1 MTRSAIRTSPR
12 RTAAA
17 AAANGQ
23 TVRKATAP
31 TILGPVASLERH
43 LPADWWRDLFGELYL
58 RTDGDVVENADST
71 REDVDT
77 LIRVAGVQPE
87 HRILDLCCGQGR
99 HTLELAA
106 RGYGSV
112 TGIDQSQYLLSLAKK
127 RAQKAQLPVRFR
139 REDARD
145 LSEPSGA
152 YDRIAIMGNSFGYFE
167 AESDDAAL
175 LEKVRRCL
183 VVGGM
188 LTLDITDGDWM
199 RANFAPHSWEWI
211 GPRQLVCR
219 QREIAKDGERLVSRE
234 IVLDLGKGVVADQF
248 YAERLYSRRRI
259 AELLERAGFAD
270 VRMHDGP
277 GTISDR
283 GQDLGLL
290 QSRMMITAV
299 ATDPKVSRIH
309 ADTAEARDVMVV
321 MGDPRL
327 PDSNKRN
334 GQYNEEDLVVVER
347 AKEALA
353 RLPGYRISYLNN
365 HATLAQRLA
374 ERRGAFVLNLCD
386 EGLNNRADMEA
397 HVPALMESLGIRYSG
412 AGPACLTM
420 CFDKSATSGIAH
432 SLGVPCP
439 REVFIPATGAI
450 SDLGAAVPG
459 IFKPNAA
466 DGSFGITA
474 DGIVRTVEA
483 AYAEA
488 EKRRNRYPGRSWLL
502 QEYLE
507 GDEYSVTLIGN
518 PGHEMRVLPIVQFD
532 FSQLPA
538 GEAPIRSYAAKWEV
552 GTAAYTEIVTREA
565 TTLTETEKAELG
577 EHSKRLFARLGCRD
591 YARFDYRRSAD
602 GTIRFLEANPNPG
615 WCWDATMVIAG
626 KFAGLEYH
634 DVLDLILQ
642 AAIRRHD
649 STSPALVR

>member
-1 MTRSAIRTSPR
+1 MTRSAIRTTPR
-12 RTAAA
+12 RTSAAA
-17 AAANGQ
+17 SGQ
-23 TVRKATAP
+23 SVRKATAP

-58 RTDGDVVENADST
+58 QTDGDVVENADST
-71 REDVDT
+71 REDVDA
-77 LIRVAGVQPE
+77 LIRVARLEPE

-99 HTLELAA
+99 HTLELAT
-106 RGYGSV
+106 RGFGKV

-127 RAQKAQLPVRFR
+127 RAQKAALPVRFR

-145 LSEPSGA
+145 LSEPAAA
-152 YDRIAIMGNSFGYFE
+152 YDRVAIMGNSFGYFE
-167 AESDDAAL
+167 AESDDVAL
-175 LEKVRRCL
+175 LEKVRRTL
-183 VVGGM
+183 VPGGL

-211 GPRQLVCR
+211 GARQLVCR
-219 QREIAKDGERLVSRE
+219 QREIAQDGARLISRE
-234 IVLDLGKGVVADQF
+234 IIIDLGKGVVKDQF

-259 AELLERAGFAD
+259 AELLEQAGFED
-270 VRMHDGP
+270 VRVHDGP

-290 QSRMMITAV
+290 QHRMLITAV
-299 ATDPKVSRIH
+299 ATDPKVSRLHTETI
-309 ADTAEARDVMVV
+309 EARDVVV
-321 MGDPRL
+321 VTGDPRL
-327 PDSNKRN
+327 SDANKRN
-334 GQYNEEDLVVVER
+334 GRYNEEDLVVVDR
-347 AKEALA
+347 MKEALA
-353 RLPGYRISYLNN
+353 QLPGYRISYLNH
-365 HATLAQRLA
+365 HATLAQRLS

-397 HVPALMESLGIRYSG
+397 HVPALMESMGIRYTG

-420 CFDKSATSGIAH
+420 CFDKSATSGIAR

-439 REVFIPATGAI
+439 REVFIPAAGPVP
-450 SDLGAAVPG
+450 DLSGAVPG

-474 DGIVRTVEA
+474 DGIVQTVEA
-483 AYAEA
+483 ANAEIA
-488 EKRRNRYPGRSWLL
+488 KRRDRYPGRSWLL
-502 QEYLE
+502 QEYLT

-518 PGHEMRVLPIVQFD
+518 PGDEMRALPIVQFD

-538 GEAPIRSYAAKWEV
+538 GEAPIRSYAAKWEID
-552 GTAAYTEIVTREA
+552 TAAYTEIVTREA
-565 TTLTETEKAELG
+565 TTLTETEKSELA

-591 YARFDYRRSAD
+591 YARFDFRRGND

-615 WCWDATMVIAG
+615 WCWDATMIIAG

-634 DVLDLILQ
+634 DVLDLILK

-649 STSPALVR
+649 GAVR